1 MLLHCNWL
9 MSDGK
14 DGESSSQHRNL
25 VYKQLGCLLGCVN
38 LGKAVKR
45 EGQHWWDLTLVDVVH
60 KNQKVTR
67 TVCRC
72 SKGSAVHF
80 QASGNRAI
88 QFSRLLEQSAHR
100 TNL

>member
-1 MLLHCNWL
+1 MAEGKNMVLGESGLYYYETYSLSAAIQICWVRDAAVLLHCNWL

-45 EGQHWWDLTLVDVVH
+45 EGQH
-60 KNQKVTR
+60 
-67 TVCRC
+67 
-72 SKGSAVHF
+72 
-80 QASGNRAI
+80 
-88 QFSRLLEQSAHR
+88 
-100 TNL
+100 